1 MSDVSISK
9 KVKCPNCGNI
19 IEIRGIPGE
28 RKIIAC
34 EQCKFK
40 GYFKF
45 TTDKEKHI
53 LQVEGLTKTFGQHT
67 VVNNITFNVKHGE
80 IFGLLGPNGSGKT
93 TTIRMAL
100 GIFHPDNGS
109 VSILGLPPGRNV
121 LKSVGYLPEER
132 GLPRKIQVI
141 DAIRY
146 LGRLKGLTRTEAEK
160 RTIELL
166 KRINMYE
173 HRNKTVEHLSRGMT
187 QLVQFVAAIVHDPEF
202 IILDEPFSGLDPLNV
217 KLMKEILLER
227 QRAGATIMFSTHVMS
242 DVEELCERVAL
253 IADSRLLLF
262 GDLAKIK
269 RQRGANSILVK
280 AQRIPDNLLNYGKK
294 SSHSG
299 AVEYPIDGDRTPETI
314 LRSYLDAGI
323 EVERFELSLPS
334 LNDIFI
340 EEVKNA
346 KSVS

>member
-1 MSDVSISK
+1 MSDGSISK
-9 KVKCPNCGNI
+9 KVKCPNCGKI
-19 IEIRGIPGE
+19 IEIIGTPGE
-28 RKIIAC
+28 KKIISC

-45 TTDKEKHI
+45 TTEKENHI
-53 LQVEGLTKTFGQHT
+53 LQVEDLTKTFGQHT
-67 VVNNITFNVKHGE
+67 VVNNITFYVKRGE

-100 GIFHPDNGS
+100 GIFQPDDGS

-121 LKSVGYLPEER
+121 LRDVGYLPEER

-146 LGRLKGLTRTEAEK
+146 IGRLKGLTRTEAED

-166 KRINMYE
+166 KRVNMHE
-173 HRNKTVEHLSRGMT
+173 HRNKTVENLSRGMT

-227 QRAGATIMFSTHVMS
+227 QRSGVTIMFSTHVMS

-262 GDLAKIK
+262 GDLTDIK
-269 RQRGANSILVK
+269 RKRGANSVLVK
-280 AQRIPDNLLNYGKK
+280 APRIPDNLANYEKK
-294 SSHSG
+294 ISHG
-299 AVEYPIDGDRTPETI
+299 GTVEYPIEGNRTPETI

-323 EVERFELSLPS
+323 KVEKFELSLPS